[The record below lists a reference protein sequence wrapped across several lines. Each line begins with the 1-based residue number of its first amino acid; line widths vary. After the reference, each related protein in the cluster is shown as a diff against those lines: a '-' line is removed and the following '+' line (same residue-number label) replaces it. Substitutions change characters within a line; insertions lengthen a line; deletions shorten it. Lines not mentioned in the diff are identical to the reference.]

1 MQGIELRKPRVLV
14 AACEAPDRAEIAA
27 TLESRGYEVVFAAG
41 GARHKAL
48 SGLTP
53 REREVLDLIVL
64 GHGNK
69 TVARMLSISPRTVEN
84 HRAQI
89 MRKTHT
95 SNVAGLVHLT
105 LAGE

>member
-1 MQGIELRKPRVLV
+1 M
-14 AACEAPDRAEIAA
+14 
-27 TLESRGYEVVFAAG
+27 
-41 GARHKAL
+41 
-48 SGLTP
+48 
-53 REREVLDLIVL
+53 LDLIVL

-95 SNVAGLVHLT
+95 RNIASLVHLA
-105 LAGE
+105 LMARGA